1 MRTRGKGVKKS
12 KIIVDIVSGS
22 SLMFSCRCR
31 KSGWPLC
38 GPACEAKVAHNP
50 EVVIPHQTEGTF
62 EIDDYGKP
70 CYLYECV
77 APLRALF
84 LQKSAPLK
92 FKKVR
97 SNSRLSSKK
106 TVGTSRSLSNPL
118 VADHVARIPFGEEK
132 GDAGVGQLSRDDC
145 RGREKDA
152 R

>member
-1 MRTRGKGVKKS
+1 
-12 KIIVDIVSGS
+12 
-22 SLMFSCRCR
+22 MFAYRCR

-84 LQKSAPLK
+84 MQKSAPHK

-97 SNSRLSSKK
+97 LNSRLSIRAMKFTHFVRLAKNVK
-106 TVGTSRSLSNPL
+106 TISYTYTYL
-118 VADHVARIPFGEEK
+118 
-132 GDAGVGQLSRDDC
+132 
-145 RGREKDA
+145 
-152 R
+152 